1 MSRNR
6 FRNGIWRV
14 GISAILILGTACA
27 PPGPVVTV
35 ERSASSLQVNNTER
49 VAVTVENIADLTA
62 FETHLSFDANVLEV
76 MEMDD
81 GGFIAADFI
90 AQNIFDNAGGTIDYA
105 VAQIDHPPANGS
117 GTLFEIVF
125 RAKAPGKSTIRFRE
139 TPAAPAGALFSDSNG
154 MAIQVSLIN
163 GSVNV
168 SDSGNALRPGT
179 YMFAHRGRTGPAGMF
194 KVIPRT
200 ASEFY
205 FPDVGGRGTG
215 SVFEVKP

>member
-1 MSRNR
+1 M
-6 FRNGIWRV
+6 
-14 GISAILILGTACA
+14 LILGTACA

-35 ERSASSLQVNNTER
+35 EPSISSLQVNNTER

-62 FETHLSFDANVLEV
+62 FETHLSFDANILEV
-76 MEMDD
+76 IKLDN

-90 AQNIFDNAGGTIDYA
+90 AQNTFDNAAGTIDYA

-125 RAKAPGKSTIRFRE
+125 RAKAPGKSIILFRE

-168 SDSGNALRPGT
+168 KDSGNALRLGA
-179 YMFAHRGRTGPAGMF
+179 YMFAHRGSTSPA
-194 KVIPRT
+194 
-200 ASEFY
+200 E
-205 FPDVGGRGTG
+205 